1 MNSSTAYVPVALVA
15 STAQRRQPIVRL
27 ARSFAIVTAVS
38 ALAGCYMVP
47 VQPDGR
53 PYPYQQGVAAPASY
67 STTVILPAPASPS
80 VVPVRMYPSNDTA
93 APTGAVA
100 GSVTSYTSGRADFQF
115 IRAGETFAGEAT
127 RYGGQKN
134 GVANAAGT
142 RGGYANC
149 QYAMSN
155 ATQGTGTCKF
165 SDGSLYTLH
174 VGQ

>member
-1 MNSSTAYVPVALVA
+1 MNCSSAHDPTALATPAAQPRRLFVP
-15 STAQRRQPIVRL
+15 L
-27 ARSFAIVTAVS
+27 ARFLAIGAAVS
-38 ALAGCYMVP
+38 ALAGCYVVP
-47 VQPDGR
+47 LQADGR
-53 PYPYQQGVAAPASY
+53 PYQGVAAPMSSY
-67 STTVILPAPASPS
+67 STTVVMPAPAAPN

-115 IRAGETFAGEAT
+115 IRAGESFAGEAT

-149 QYAMSN
+149 HYSMNNS
-155 ATQGTGTCKF
+155 TQGTGTCKF
-165 SDGSLYTLH
+165 SDGSMYTLH

>member
-1 MNSSTAYVPVALVA
+1 MKTPTADDSIVLNISTTSP
-15 STAQRRQPIVRL
+15 R
-27 ARSFAIVTAVS
+27 RSFVRAAGSLALGVTMLT
-38 ALAGCYMVP
+38 LAGCYVVP
-47 VQPDGR
+47 LQADGR
-53 PYPYQQGVAAPASY
+53 PYQGNGAPAAY
-67 STTVILPAPASPS
+67 APVAPVNLPVPASPS
-80 VVPVRMYPSNDTA
+80 VVPVRMYPSNDAA

-100 GSVTSYTSGRADFQF
+100 GSVTSYTSGRGDFQF

-149 QYAMSN
+149 QYSMNNS
-155 ATQGTGTCKF
+155 TQGTGICKF
-165 SDGSLYTLH
+165 SDGSTYTLH

>member
-1 MNSSTAYVPVALVA
+1 MNSSLRNLISSSISALK
-15 STAQRRQPIVRL
+15 SRLPFVRL
-27 ARSFAIVTAVS
+27 AGALGALVTISTVS
-38 ALAGCYMVP
+38 GCYVVP
-47 VQPDGR
+47 LQPDGR
-53 PYPYQQGVAAPASY
+53 PYPNTIAPVSYAPAPVVMPPVPPS
-67 STTVILPAPASPS
+67 PA

-93 APTGAVA
+93 APSGALV

-115 IRAGETFAGEAT
+115 IRTGESFTGEAT

-149 QYAMSN
+149 QYTMNNPA
-155 ATQGTGTCKF
+155 QGTGTCRF
-165 SDGSLYTLH
+165 SDGSMYTLH